1 MRYNDVIEVEVVTPV
16 AAITDEPGT
25 LAQVK
30 QHLNM
35 QFDTTG
41 SYQFDDDDT
50 KLQLIMKDAREL
62 LEQFTGLSL
71 AQKGY
76 KAILRNECGGIE
88 IPFGPVTAIASVKD
102 IDGNTLTTDTDYVF
116 RGNKFKWIERPCS
129 CYIEVNFTA
138 GYTPSNIPE
147 GLRRAWLTQIAWCYT
162 NAGDQQ
168 AQYASANVDLCK
180 SAIEMAAPYKRKSI
194 IA

>member
-1 MRYNDVIEVEVVTPV
+1 MKYNDVIEVEVTTSV
-16 AAITDEPGT
+16 ASIDDEPGT

-35 QFDTTG
+35 QFDTSG

-50 KLQLIMKDAREL
+50 KLELVMKDSREH

-71 AQKGY
+71 AQKEY

-88 IPFGPVTAIASVKD
+88 IPFGPITDLGDVKD
-102 IDGNTLTTDTDYVF
+102 IDGNTLTVDTDYVI

-129 CYIEVNFTA
+129 CYLEVNFTA
-138 GYTPSNIPE
+138 GYTPDNIPE
-147 GLRRAWLTQIAWCYT
+147 GLRRAWLVQIAWNYVNT
-162 NAGDQQ
+162 GDQQ
-168 AQYASANVDLCK
+168 QQFATANVDLCK
-180 SAIEMAAPYKRKSI
+180 AAMEIAAPYKRKSI